1 MGKIVTSIK
10 NKKEVLTMTETD
22 LAAALRHCIDD
33 CGCSWPTA
41 CQILSRMAG
50 RAYTL
55 AELRDLYRLTKSAIA
70 CGFAYKAKILS
81 HVEIRRLFHVHPS
94 S

>member
-1 MGKIVTSIK
+1 MSNQTILVGFESPEYQETSFLDSIK

-55 AELRDLYRLTKSAIA
+55 AELRDLYRRA
-70 CGFAYKAKILS
+70 
-81 HVEIRRLFHVHPS
+81 
-94 S
+94 

>member
-1 MGKIVTSIK
+1 MGKIVTSVK

-55 AELRDLYRLTKSAIA
+55 AELRDLYRRA
-70 CGFAYKAKILS
+70 
-81 HVEIRRLFHVHPS
+81 
-94 S
+94 

>member
-1 MGKIVTSIK
+1 MNFSAYLSSQNYFIM
-10 NKKEVLTMTETD
+10 KEVLTMTETD

-55 AELRDLYRLTKSAIA
+55 AELRDLYRCA
-70 CGFAYKAKILS
+70 
-81 HVEIRRLFHVHPS
+81 
-94 S
+94 

>member
-33 CGCSWPTA
+33 CGCSWSTA

-50 RAYTL
+50 RTYTL
-55 AELRDLYRLTKSAIA
+55 AELRDLYRRA
-70 CGFAYKAKILS
+70 
-81 HVEIRRLFHVHPS
+81 
-94 S
+94 